1 MSLCVCLLCHLRED
15 EHALIQQ
22 YCQTLGGESPVSQPQ
37 SPAQILKSVER
48 EERGE
53 LERIIADLEEEQR
66 CARLRRNQ
74 EVFHPGKTSHGKSFH
89 MHFHMALPILFSG
102 LLSRKYGGGKVS
114 EVINTLGSWVQ
125 ITATFQGSGV
135 LSIRTSIYLKLQ
147 FYSCLLVSL
156 INVFTYEEI
165 SSLGYIWSSLAIL
178 ERRRYVQY

>member
-1 MSLCVCLLCHLRED
+1 MLDQGQAWNVGVCVDSVHTPSAKISSQSFKGRSQGRWVLRQSRLSSQPDCHCFYFLCVQRHPPPNVSLCICLLCHLRED

-74 EVFHPGKTSHGKSFH
+74 EVFHPGKTSHGKSFR
-89 MHFHMALPILFSG
+89 MPFHMALMHSFFS
-102 LLSRKYGGGKVS
+102 
-114 EVINTLGSWVQ
+114 TAVQ
-125 ITATFQGSGV
+125 GV
-135 LSIRTSIYLKLQ
+135 LWRQSFR
-147 FYSCLLVSL
+147 
-156 INVFTYEEI
+156 
-165 SSLGYIWSSLAIL
+165 GH
-178 ERRRYVQY
+178 